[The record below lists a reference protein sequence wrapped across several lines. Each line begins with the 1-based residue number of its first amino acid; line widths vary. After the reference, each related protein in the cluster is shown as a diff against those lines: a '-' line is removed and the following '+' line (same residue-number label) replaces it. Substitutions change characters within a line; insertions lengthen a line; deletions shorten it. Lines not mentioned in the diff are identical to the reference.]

1 MSIVIAFCNCPT
13 ADTANALANGA
24 VERRLA
30 ACVNIFPDRGVGIP
44 VGRSHCQRDGI
55 HAAHQNHARDCIP
68 ALKAF
73 IEAFHPYDTP
83 ELIVLDV
90 TDGLPAYLAWVAAE
104 SKPPS
109 GDPM

>member
-1 MSIVIAFCNCPT
+1 MAIVIAFCNCPIGE
-13 ADTANALANGA
+13 AANALANGA

-30 ACVNIFPDRGVGIP
+30 ACVNILPAVASVYRWE
-44 VGRSHCQRDGI
+44 GRIVSETESTLLIKTTRE
-55 HAAHQNHARDCIP
+55 CIP

-73 IEAFHPYDTP
+73 IEEFHPYDTP

-104 SKPPS
+104 SKPPP
-109 GDPM
+109 GNPM

>member
-1 MSIVIAFCNCPT
+1 MAIVIAFCNCPIGE
-13 ADTANALANGA
+13 AANALANGA

-30 ACVNIFPDRGVGIP
+30 ACVNILPAVASVYRWE
-44 VGRSHCQRDGI
+44 GRIFSETESTLLIKTTRE
-55 HAAHQNHARDCIP
+55 CIP

-73 IEAFHPYDTP
+73 IEEFHPYDTP

-104 SKPPS
+104 SKPPP
-109 GDPM
+109 GNPM

>member
-13 ADTANALANGA
+13 ADSASALASGA

-30 ACVNIFPDRGVGIP
+30 ACVNIIP
-44 VGRSHCQRDGI
+44 TVASVYRWEGRIVSETESTLLIKTTSECV
-55 HAAHQNHARDCIP
+55 P

-73 IEAFHPYDTP
+73 IEKAHPHDTP

-109 GDPM
+109 SAPM

>member
-1 MSIVIAFCNCPT
+1 MAIVIAFCNCPIGE
-13 ADTANALANGA
+13 AANALANGA

-30 ACVNIFPDRGVGIP
+30 ACVNILPAVASVYRWE
-44 VGRSHCQRDGI
+44 GRIVSATESTLLIKTTRE
-55 HAAHQNHARDCIP
+55 CIP

-73 IEAFHPYDTP
+73 IEEFHPYDTP

-104 SKPPS
+104 SKPPP
-109 GDPM
+109 GNPM

>member
-1 MSIVIAFCNCPT
+1 MVVSIALCNCPSLEAAT
-13 ADTANALANGA
+13 ALASEV

-30 ACVNIFPDRGVGIP
+30 ACVNIIP
-44 VGRSHCQRDGI
+44 AVASVYRWEGRIVSETESTLLIKTTPQCV
-55 HAAHQNHARDCIP
+55 P

-73 IEAFHPYDTP
+73 IEKAHPYDTP

-109 GDPM
+109 SDPM

>member
-1 MSIVIAFCNCPT
+1 MAVVIALCNCPT
-13 ADTANALANGA
+13 AETADVLAHGA

-30 ACVNIFPDRGVGIP
+30 ACVNILPAVASVYRWE
-44 VGRSHCQRDGI
+44 GRIVSETESTVLIKTTRECV
-55 HAAHQNHARDCIP
+55 P

-73 IEAFHPYDTP
+73 IEASHPYETP

-104 SKPPS
+104 SRPPS
-109 GDPM
+109 SDPM

>member
-1 MSIVIAFCNCPT
+1 MAIVIAFCNCPS

-30 ACVNIFPDRGVGIP
+30 ACVNILPAVASVYRWE
-44 VGRSHCQRDGI
+44 GRMVSETESMLLI
-55 HAAHQNHARDCIP
+55 KTTPECIP

-73 IEAFHPYDTP
+73 IEEFHPYDTP

>member
-1 MSIVIAFCNCPT
+1 MDS
-13 ADTANALANGA
+13 ANALANGA

-30 ACVNIFPDRGVGIP
+30 ACVNIIP
-44 VGRSHCQRDGI
+44 AVASVYRWEGRVVSETESTLLIKTTPERV
-55 HAAHQNHARDCIP
+55 P

-73 IEAFHPYDTP
+73 IEKAHPYDTP

-109 GDPM
+109 SDPM

>member
-1 MSIVIAFCNCPT
+1 MAIVIALCSCPT
-13 ADTANALANGA
+13 ADTATALANGA

-30 ACVNIFPDRGVGIP
+30 ACVNILPAVASVYRWE
-44 VGRSHCQRDGI
+44 GRIVSETESTLLIKTTRECV
-55 HAAHQNHARDCIP
+55 P
-68 ALKAF
+68 ALKAY
-73 IEAFHPYDTP
+73 IEEFHPYDTP

-109 GDPM
+109 SDPM

>member
-1 MSIVIAFCNCPT
+1 MAIVIAFCNCPT

-30 ACVNIFPDRGVGIP
+30 ACVNILPAVASVYRWE
-44 VGRSHCQRDGI
+44 GRVISETESTLLI
-55 HAAHQNHARDCIP
+55 KTTSECIP

-73 IEAFHPYDTP
+73 IEETHPYDTP

-109 GDPM
+109 SEPM

>member
-1 MSIVIAFCNCPT
+1 MAIVIAFCNCPG
-13 ADTANALANGA
+13 ADIATALAHGA
-24 VERRLA
+24 VERHLA
-30 ACVNIFPDRGVGIP
+30 ACVNILPAVASVYRWE
-44 VGRSHCQRDGI
+44 GRMVSETESTLLI
-55 HAAHQNHARDCIP
+55 KTTRDCIP

-90 TDGLPAYLAWVAAE
+90 TDGLPAYLAWVEAE